1 MKFQPVYEYQ
11 DGRGHSIRYSHQRDK
26 RRRARKRA
34 EKLMGKSYFTNISI
48 NFNELNNLMGKI
60 PIINGIDVSEL
71 ITNEL
76 LSNNDEISESNL
88 KNKLGQTIILN
99 DQLLAA

>member
-1 MKFQPVYEYQ
+1 MEIQFIVYERND
-11 DGRGHSIRYSHQRDK
+11 DGLLLACKVFKGSK
-26 RRRARKRA
+26 N
-34 EKLMGKSYFTNISI
+34 YFTNISI

-76 LSNNDEISESNL
+76 LSNNDEISEINL
-88 KNKLGQTIILN
+88 KNKLGQTIVIN
-99 DQLLAA
+99 EQLLAA